1 MKEVY
6 EKQTLHRLVGAVPRV
21 PPTLPVNGG
30 VNGSTN
36 GNGQEKK
43 PKSSGKESRPRTPV
57 VYDGS
62 VTSGSGS
69 NAKANGKPH
78 SGAARARQESVNDAW
93 AEADMVLSDAET
105 SPAAAARGEE
115 QEGRYAIGL
124 LPPKK
129 RRKTGKYPADAH
141 VVTFA
146 VDSDDSSEDDLPLR
160 PSRKERLKGAKDGL
174 GGAQDGEEL
183 RIKGMSRSSSN
194 SSRKERFKGVE
205 DRPGGAQDGEE
216 GGPLRIKGMSR
227 SSSNSSLNSATKR
240 DYWLSKGAGFGDGT
254 GEED

>member
-1 MKEVY
+1 
-6 EKQTLHRLVGAVPRV
+6 
-21 PPTLPVNGG
+21 
-30 VNGSTN
+30 
-36 GNGQEKK
+36 
-43 PKSSGKESRPRTPV
+43 
-57 VYDGS
+57 
-62 VTSGSGS
+62 
-69 NAKANGKPH
+69 
-78 SGAARARQESVNDAW
+78 
-93 AEADMVLSDAET
+93 MVLSDAET
-105 SPAAAARGEE
+105 SPAAVARGEE

-129 RRKTGKYPADAH
+129 RRKTGKYPGDAH
-141 VVTFA
+141 VVTFT